1 MLTIKNLSKSFTL
14 NNGQKKEVLKNIDCE
29 IKEGEKVV
37 IVGPSGSGK
46 STFIRCVNLLTVP
59 SSGEITFNSEVIF
72 NNENV
77 NSNNIRKIRQKI
89 GMVFQQFNLFSNLTV
104 LENITLAPTDSKLLS
119 KSEAEKVALDLLGK
133 VGLESVKNLYPKNLS
148 GGQQQRVAIVR
159 SLAMNPDLM
168 LFDEPTSALD
178 PEMVKEVLNVMEN
191 LAQSGMTMIIVT
203 HEMKFARKIGSRI
216 LFIDEGKILEDET
229 PDEFFENPKHERV
242 KEFLSKIL

>member
-1 MLTIKNLSKSFTL
+1 MLVIKNLSKSFKL
-14 NNGQKKEVLKNIDCE
+14 NNGQKKEVLKNINCE
-29 IKEGEKVV
+29 IKKGEKVV

-46 STFIRCVNLLTVP
+46 STFIRCINLLTTP
-59 SSGEITFNSEVIF
+59 SSGEIIF
-72 NNENV
+72 NNENL
-77 NSNNIRKIRQKI
+77 NSDNIRKARQKI

-104 LENITLAPTDSKLLS
+104 LENITLAPIDSKLLS
-119 KSEAEKVALDLLGK
+119 KNEAEKVAIDLLKK
-133 VGLESVKNLYPKNLS
+133 VGLESVKDSYPKNLS

-216 LFIDEGKILEDET
+216 LFMDDGKILEDET

>member
-46 STFIRCVNLLTVP
+46 STFIRCVNLLTTP
-59 SSGEITFNSEVIF
+59 SSGEIIF
-72 NNENV
+72 NNENI
-77 NSNNIRKIRQKI
+77 NSGNIRKARQKI

>member
-46 STFIRCVNLLTVP
+46 STLIRCVNLLTTP
-59 SSGEITFNSEVIF
+59 SSGEIIF
-72 NNENV
+72 NNENI
-77 NSNNIRKIRQKI
+77 NSGNIRKARQKI

-119 KSEAEKVALDLLGK
+119 KNEAEKLALDLLKK
-133 VGLESVKNLYPKNLS
+133 VGLESVKDLYPKNLS

>member
-46 STFIRCVNLLTVP
+46 STLIRCVNLLTTP
-59 SSGEITFNSEVIF
+59 SSGEIIF
-72 NNENV
+72 NNENI
-77 NSNNIRKIRQKI
+77 NSGNIRKARQKI

>member
-1 MLTIKNLSKSFTL
+1 MLVIKNLSKSFTL
-14 NNGQKKEVLKNIDCE
+14 NNGQKKEVLKNINCE
-29 IKEGEKVV
+29 IKKGEKVV

-46 STFIRCVNLLTVP
+46 STFIRCINLLTTP
-59 SSGEITFNSEVIF
+59 SSGEIIF
-72 NNENV
+72 NNENI
-77 NSNNIRKIRQKI
+77 NSNNIQKIRQKI

-104 LENITLAPTDSKLLS
+104 LENITLAPVDSKLLS
-119 KSEAEKVALDLLGK
+119 KNEAEKVALDLLKK
-133 VGLESVKNLYPKNLS
+133 VGLESVKDLYPKNLS

-203 HEMKFARKIGSRI
+203 HEMKFARKLGSRI
-216 LFIDEGKILEDET
+216 LFIDEGKVLEDTT
-229 PDEFFENPKHERV
+229 PNELFENPKHERV

>member
-1 MLTIKNLSKSFTL
+1 MLVIKNLSKSFNL
-14 NNGQKKEVLKNIDCE
+14 NNGQKKEVLKDINCE
-29 IKEGEKVV
+29 IKKGEKVV
-37 IVGPSGSGK
+37 VIGPSGSGK
-46 STFIRCVNLLTVP
+46 STFIRCVNLLTTP
-59 SSGEITFNSEVIF
+59 SSGEIIF
-72 NNENV
+72 NNKNI
-77 NSNNIRKIRQKI
+77 NSNNIRKARQKI

-104 LENITLAPTDSKLLS
+104 LENIILAPVDSKLLS
-119 KSEAEKVALDLLGK
+119 KNEAEKVALDLLRK
-133 VGLESVKNLYPKNLS
+133 VGLESVKDLYPKNLS

-203 HEMKFARKIGSRI
+203 HEMKFARKIGNRI
-216 LFIDEGKILEDET
+216 LFIDKGKILEDET

>member
-46 STFIRCVNLLTVP
+46 STLIRCVNLLTTP
-59 SSGEITFNSEVIF
+59 SSGEIIF
-72 NNENV
+72 NNENI
-77 NSNNIRKIRQKI
+77 NSGNIRKARQKI

-119 KSEAEKVALDLLGK
+119 KSEAEKVALDLLKK
-133 VGLESVKNLYPKNLS
+133 VGLESVKDLYPKNLS

>member
-1 MLTIKNLSKSFTL
+1 MIVIKNLSKSFTL
-14 NNGQKKEVLKNIDCE
+14 NNGQKKEVLKNINCE
-29 IKEGEKVV
+29 IKKGEKVV

-46 STFIRCVNLLTVP
+46 STFIRCINLLTTP
-59 SSGEITFNSEVIF
+59 SSGEIIF
-72 NNENV
+72 NNENI
-77 NSNNIRKIRQKI
+77 NSNNIQKIRQKI

-104 LENITLAPTDSKLLS
+104 LENITLAPVDSKLLS
-119 KSEAEKVALDLLGK
+119 KNEAEKAAINLLKK
-133 VGLESVKNLYPKNLS
+133 VGLESVKDLYPKNLS

-203 HEMKFARKIGSRI
+203 HEMKFARKLGSRI
-216 LFIDEGKILEDET
+216 LFIDEGKVLEDTT
-229 PDEFFENPKHERV
+229 PNEFFENPKHERV

>member
-1 MLTIKNLSKSFTL
+1 MLIINNLSKSFTL
-14 NNGQKKEVLKNIDCE
+14 NNGQKKEVLKDINCE
-29 IKEGEKVV
+29 IKKGEKVV
-37 IVGPSGSGK
+37 VIGPSGSGK
-46 STFIRCVNLLTVP
+46 STFIRCVNLLTTP
-59 SSGEITFNSEVIF
+59 SSGEIIF
-72 NNENV
+72 NNENI
-77 NSNNIRKIRQKI
+77 NSNVRKARQKI

-104 LENITLAPTDSKLLS
+104 LENITLAPVDSKLLS
-119 KSEAEKVALDLLGK
+119 KNEAEKVALDLLKK
-133 VGLESVKNLYPKNLS
+133 VGLESVKDLYPKNLS
-148 GGQQQRVAIVR
+148 GGQQQRIAIVR

-216 LFIDEGKILEDET
+216 LFINEGKILEDAT
-229 PDEFFENPKHERV
+229 PDEFFENPKNERV

>member
-1 MLTIKNLSKSFTL
+1 MLVIKNLSKSFKL
-14 NNGQKKEVLKNIDCE
+14 NNGQKKEVLKDITCE
-29 IKEGEKVV
+29 IKKGEKVV
-37 IVGPSGSGK
+37 IIGPSGSGK
-46 STFIRCVNLLTVP
+46 STFIRCINLLTVP
-59 SSGEITFNSEVIF
+59 SSGEIIF
-72 NNENV
+72 NNENI
-77 NSNNIRKIRQKI
+77 NSNNIRKSRQKI

-104 LENITLAPTDSKLLS
+104 LENITLAPVDSKLLS
-119 KSEAEKVALDLLGK
+119 KNEAEKVAINLLKK

-148 GGQQQRVAIVR
+148 GGQQQRAAIVR

-216 LFIDEGKILEDET
+216 LFIDEGKILEDAT